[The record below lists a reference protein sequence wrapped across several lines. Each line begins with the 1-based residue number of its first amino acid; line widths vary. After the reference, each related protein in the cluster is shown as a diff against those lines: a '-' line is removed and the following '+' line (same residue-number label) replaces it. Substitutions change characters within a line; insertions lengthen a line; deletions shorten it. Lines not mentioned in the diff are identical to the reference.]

1 MQNSGEHA
9 SMAYKFFDK
18 ILLIRIKEPELIMKT
33 EKYLKNYTKK
43 LLKNFEKQKV
53 HSYFL

>member
-1 MQNSGEHA
+1 
-9 SMAYKFFDK
+9 MAYKFFDK
-18 ILLIRIKEPELIMKT
+18 ILLIRIKDPELIMKT

-53 HSYFL
+53 HSYFLQ